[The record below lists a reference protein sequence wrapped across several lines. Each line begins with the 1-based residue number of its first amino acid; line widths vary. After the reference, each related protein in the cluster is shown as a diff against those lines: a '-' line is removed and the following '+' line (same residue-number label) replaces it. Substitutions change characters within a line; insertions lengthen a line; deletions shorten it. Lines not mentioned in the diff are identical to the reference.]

1 MKYSYKYFIG
11 WNMKTRTFDCKVTL
25 RRYMKPMLIIA
36 ALTNWRW
43 LTDLCFKVEVVHQGQ
58 EVELSSE

>member
-1 MKYSYKYFIG
+1 
-11 WNMKTRTFDCKVTL
+11 MKTGTLHYKMTL
-25 RRYMKPMLIIA
+25 RRYMKPALIIA

-43 LTDLCFKVEVVHQGQ
+43 LTDLCFKVEAVHQGQ

>member
-1 MKYSYKYFIG
+1 MS
-11 WNMKTRTFDCKVTL
+11 KTRTFYCKVTL

-36 ALTNWRW
+36 TLTNWRW
-43 LTDLCFKVEVVHQGQ
+43 LTDLCFKVEAAPQGK

>member
-1 MKYSYKYFIG
+1 
-11 WNMKTRTFDCKVTL
+11 MKTGTLHYKMTL

-43 LTDLCFKVEVVHQGQ
+43 LTDLCFKVEAVPQGK
-58 EVELSSE
+58 EVELSGE

>member
-1 MKYSYKYFIG
+1 VAFFIG
-11 WNMKTRTFDCKVTL
+11 WDMKTGTLHYKMTL
-25 RRYMKPMLIIA
+25 RRYMKPALIIA

>member
-1 MKYSYKYFIG
+1 MS
-11 WNMKTRTFDCKVTL
+11 KTRKFYCKVTL

-43 LTDLCFKVEVVHQGQ
+43 LTDLCFKVEAVPRGK

>member
-1 MKYSYKYFIG
+1 MG
-11 WNMKTRTFDCKVTL
+11 KTRTFDCKVTL
-25 RRYMKPMLIIA
+25 RRYMKPVLIIA

-43 LTDLCFKVEVVHQGQ
+43 LTGLCFKVEVVHQGQ